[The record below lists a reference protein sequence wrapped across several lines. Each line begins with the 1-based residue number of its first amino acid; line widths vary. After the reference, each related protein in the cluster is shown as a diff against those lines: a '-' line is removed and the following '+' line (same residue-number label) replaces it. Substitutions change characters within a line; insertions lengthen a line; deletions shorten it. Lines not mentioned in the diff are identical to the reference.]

1 LKQLRAKVLNLEYDL
16 TEKNE
21 KIFTLETALKNN
33 QTTTHSKGS
42 LLRCPPSLLL
52 TLLPPSLP
60 VPHVCYSDGE
70 STSDLKISP
79 EEIKTLELS
88 LSKKNEEINHL
99 QSDITRLQL
108 EKQEAEASG
117 SSSPPP
123 PPSLSLTHHSTALLG
138 KKFYEQLRAL
148 QKEIE
153 SEKRKLQEETNANS
167 QQTQVESEALE
178 AKLQELN
185 ISNEELIEKLSEQ
198 STQCDDLSTQLR
210 TLQVCSSLPSI
221 SLPRSL

>member
-1 LKQLRAKVLNLEYDL
+1 MKKLIICNLTSPDYNSRNKKLKLQVR
-16 TEKNE
+16 
-21 KIFTLETALKNN
+21 
-33 QTTTHSKGS
+33 
-42 LLRCPPSLLL
+42 
-52 TLLPPSLP
+52 LPLP
-60 VPHVCYSDGE
+60 
-70 STSDLKISP
+70 
-79 EEIKTLELS
+79 
-88 LSKKNEEINHL
+88 HL
-99 QSDITRLQL
+99 PL
-108 EKQEAEASG
+108 AY
-117 SSSPPP
+117 
-123 PPSLSLTHHSTALLG
+123 HHSIALLG